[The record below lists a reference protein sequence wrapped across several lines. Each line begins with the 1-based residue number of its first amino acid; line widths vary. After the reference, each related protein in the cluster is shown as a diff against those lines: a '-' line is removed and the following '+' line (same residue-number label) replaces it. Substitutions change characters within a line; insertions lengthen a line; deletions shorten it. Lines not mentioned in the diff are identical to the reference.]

1 VSATRIP
8 AYDEIG
14 TGYARRRRVD
24 PRLAAPL
31 HSALGGARR
40 VLNVGAGTG
49 SYEPGDRLVVALEPS
64 SVMIRQRCSSLG
76 RVIQGQAESMPFATR
91 SFDAVMAVL
100 TAHHWSDRQA
110 GFAELRRI
118 AQRRVVL
125 TFDPQVHNRMWLMDY
140 LPEIRDLR
148 SARGLTIDEVVYGVG
163 GGTVT
168 TLPVA
173 HDCPDGMTAAFW
185 RRPEA
190 YLDPEVRLGSSALR
204 ELDSIPLE
212 RGLARLDRDLRTG
225 AWARRYGH
233 LLELDE
239 FDCGLRLVVGQDPLG
254 R

>member
-1 VSATRIP
+1 MSATRTP

-24 PRLAAPL
+24 PRFALPL
-31 HSALGGARR
+31 HAALGDARR

-49 SYEPGDRLVVALEPS
+49 SYEPTDRRVVALEPS
-64 SVMIRQRCSSLG
+64 SVMIRQRRAGLG
-76 RVIQGQAESMPFATR
+76 PLIQGQAESMPFATK

-110 GFAELRRI
+110 SFAELRRI
-118 AQRRVVL
+118 AERRVVL
-125 TFDPQVHNRMWLMDY
+125 TFDPEVHNRMWLMDY

-148 SARGLTIDEVVYGVG
+148 SASGLTIHDVVDGVG

-168 TLPVA
+168 ALPVA
-173 HDCPDGMTAAFW
+173 HDCPDGMTVAYW

-204 ELDSIPLE
+204 ELDSISMD

-225 AWARRYGH
+225 TWTRQYGN
-233 LLELDE
+233 LLDLDE
-239 FDCGLRLVVGQDPLG
+239 LDCGLRLVIGQG
-254 R
+254 S